1 MGEKSKGYVFIAIA
15 GLLWATLGLFGKFL
29 MGNGLTSE
37 QVAFTRL
44 FFGFIVLGVYSSIRT
59 PQILKINKK
68 GIIYSVIIGI
78 ICQAMFNLCYFKAI
92 DIAGVSI
99 AAVLLYTSP
108 LFLAIFSK
116 LCYKENITRSKLFS
130 LILCFIGAIM
140 AVTGGRLDFQ
150 GLNAFGLLLGVL
162 SAIAYALMPTI
173 SKNALKEFS
182 SSTILV
188 YSFLFGA
195 IFMIP
200 SSRPW
205 EILNYAKD
213 LDVLSCMLMLGIV
226 PAALAYIFYA
236 AGISKGVELS
246 VAGVVASV
254 ELVGSV
260 IIGCTILGES
270 FSLGK
275 LFGVMLMLISAVV
288 ALNLSYDEI
297 RIFYKSN
304 KLKQIEKTERNYILK
319 KDLLVYIV
327 DSNKNYTKLYLVL
340 KNNYL

>member
-188 YSFLFGA
+188 YCFLFGA

-304 KLKQIEKTERNYILK
+304 KLKQIEKTESI
-319 KDLLVYIV
+319 
-327 DSNKNYTKLYLVL
+327 
-340 KNNYL
+340 

>member
-1 MGEKSKGYVFIAIA
+1 MGEKSKGYVFIATA

-44 FFGFIVLGVYSSIRT
+44 FFGFIVLGVYSFIRT
-59 PQILKINKK
+59 PQILKISKK
-68 GIIYSVIIGI
+68 GIIYSIIIGI

-92 DIAGVSI
+92 DTVGVSV

-108 LFLAIFSK
+108 LFLAVFSK
-116 LCYKENITRSKLFS
+116 VCYKESITRSKILS
-130 LILCFIGAIM
+130 LIFCFIGAIM
-140 AVTGGRLDFQ
+140 AVTGGSLDFQ
-150 GLNAFGLLLGVL
+150 ILSAFGLLLGIL

-200 SSRPW
+200 SARPW

-213 LDVLSCMLMLGIV
+213 LNILFCMLMLGIV

-270 FSLGK
+270 FSLWK

-288 ALNLSYDEI
+288 ALNLSYDGI
-297 RIFYKSN
+297 RMFYKSN
-304 KLKQIEKTERNYILK
+304 KIKQIEKTESI
-319 KDLLVYIV
+319 
-327 DSNKNYTKLYLVL
+327 
-340 KNNYL
+340 

>member
-59 PQILKINKK
+59 PQILKISKK

-116 LCYKENITRSKLFS
+116 VCYKENITRSKLFS

-140 AVTGGRLDFQ
+140 AVTGGRLNFQ

-304 KLKQIEKTERNYILK
+304 KLKQIEKTESI
-319 KDLLVYIV
+319 
-327 DSNKNYTKLYLVL
+327 
-340 KNNYL
+340 

>member
-44 FFGFIVLGVYSSIRT
+44 FFGFIVLGIYSSIRT
-59 PQILKINKK
+59 PQILKISKK

-116 LCYKENITRSKLFS
+116 VCYKENITRSKLFS

-140 AVTGGRLDFQ
+140 AVSGGRLDFQ
-150 GLNAFGLLLGVL
+150 GLNAFGLFLGIL

-236 AGISKGVELS
+236 TGISKGVELS

-304 KLKQIEKTERNYILK
+304 KLKQIEKTESI
-319 KDLLVYIV
+319 
-327 DSNKNYTKLYLVL
+327 
-340 KNNYL
+340 

>member
-15 GLLWATLGLFGKFL
+15 GLLWVTLGLFGKFL

-59 PQILKINKK
+59 PQILKISKK

-116 LCYKENITRSKLFS
+116 VCYKENITRSKLFS

-150 GLNAFGLLLGVL
+150 DLNAFGLLLGIL

-304 KLKQIEKTERNYILK
+304 KLKQIEKTESI
-319 KDLLVYIV
+319 
-327 DSNKNYTKLYLVL
+327 
-340 KNNYL
+340 

>member
-297 RIFYKSN
+297 RIFCKSN
-304 KLKQIEKTERNYILK
+304 KLKQIR
-319 KDLLVYIV
+319 
-327 DSNKNYTKLYLVL
+327 KN
-340 KNNYL
+340 

>member
-59 PQILKINKK
+59 PQILKISKK

-116 LCYKENITRSKLFS
+116 VCYKENITRSKLFS

-270 FSLGK
+270 FS
-275 LFGVMLMLISAVV
+275 
-288 ALNLSYDEI
+288 
-297 RIFYKSN
+297 
-304 KLKQIEKTERNYILK
+304 
-319 KDLLVYIV
+319 
-327 DSNKNYTKLYLVL
+327 
-340 KNNYL
+340 

>member
-140 AVTGGRLDFQ
+140 AVTGGCLDFQ

-304 KLKQIEKTERNYILK
+304 KLKQIEKTESI
-319 KDLLVYIV
+319 
-327 DSNKNYTKLYLVL
+327 
-340 KNNYL
+340 

>member
-297 RIFYKSN
+297 R
-304 KLKQIEKTERNYILK
+304 
-319 KDLLVYIV
+319 
-327 DSNKNYTKLYLVL
+327 
-340 KNNYL
+340 

>member
-1 MGEKSKGYVFIAIA
+1 
-15 GLLWATLGLFGKFL
+15 
-29 MGNGLTSE
+29 MGNGLASE

-44 FFGFIVLGVYSSIRT
+44 FFGFIVLGIYSSIRT
-59 PQILKINKK
+59 PQILKISKK

-92 DIAGVSI
+92 DIVGVSI

-116 LCYKENITRSKLFS
+116 VCYKENITRSKLFS

-150 GLNAFGLLLGVL
+150 GLNAFGLLLGIL

-200 SSRPW
+200 SSKPW
-205 EILNYAKD
+205 EILNYANN
-213 LDVLSCMLMLGIV
+213 LDVLFCMLMLGIV

-236 AGISKGVELS
+236 TGISKGVELS

-297 RIFYKSN
+297 RIFYKSS
-304 KLKQIEKTERNYILK
+304 KLKQIR
-319 KDLLVYIV
+319 
-327 DSNKNYTKLYLVL
+327 KN
-340 KNNYL
+340 

>member
-108 LFLAIFSK
+108 LFSK
-116 LCYKENITRSKLFS
+116 ICYKENITRSKLFS

-304 KLKQIEKTERNYILK
+304 KLKQIEKTESI
-319 KDLLVYIV
+319 
-327 DSNKNYTKLYLVL
+327 
-340 KNNYL
+340 

>member
-59 PQILKINKK
+59 PQILKISKK

-304 KLKQIEKTERNYILK
+304 KLKQIEKTESI
-319 KDLLVYIV
+319 
-327 DSNKNYTKLYLVL
+327 
-340 KNNYL
+340 

>member
-297 RIFYKSN
+297 RIFCKSN
-304 KLKQIEKTERNYILK
+304 KLKQIEKTESI
-319 KDLLVYIV
+319 
-327 DSNKNYTKLYLVL
+327 
-340 KNNYL
+340 

>member
-59 PQILKINKK
+59 PQILKISKK

-116 LCYKENITRSKLFS
+116 VCYKENITRSKLFS

-140 AVTGGRLDFQ
+140 AVSGGRLDFQ
-150 GLNAFGLLLGVL
+150 GLNAFGLFLGIL
-162 SAIAYALMPTI
+162 SAIAYAFMPTI

-236 AGISKGVELS
+236 TGISKGVELS

-304 KLKQIEKTERNYILK
+304 KLKQIEKTESI
-319 KDLLVYIV
+319 
-327 DSNKNYTKLYLVL
+327 
-340 KNNYL
+340 

>member
-44 FFGFIVLGVYSSIRT
+44 FFGFIVLGIYSSIRT
-59 PQILKINKK
+59 PQILKISKK

-92 DIAGVSI
+92 DIVGVSI

-116 LCYKENITRSKLFS
+116 VCYKENITRSKLFS

-150 GLNAFGLLLGVL
+150 GLNAFGLLLGIL

-200 SSRPW
+200 SSKPW
-205 EILNYAKD
+205 EILNYANN
-213 LDVLSCMLMLGIV
+213 LDVLFCMLMLGIV

-236 AGISKGVELS
+236 TGISKGVELS

-297 RIFYKSN
+297 RIFYKSS
-304 KLKQIEKTERNYILK
+304 KLKQIKKTESI
-319 KDLLVYIV
+319 
-327 DSNKNYTKLYLVL
+327 
-340 KNNYL
+340 

>member
-304 KLKQIEKTERNYILK
+304 K
-319 KDLLVYIV
+319 
-327 DSNKNYTKLYLVL
+327 
-340 KNNYL
+340 

>member
-59 PQILKINKK
+59 PQILKISKK

-116 LCYKENITRSKLFS
+116 VCYKENITRSKLFS

-288 ALNLSYDEI
+288 ALNLSYNEI

-304 KLKQIEKTERNYILK
+304 KLKQIEKTESI
-319 KDLLVYIV
+319 
-327 DSNKNYTKLYLVL
+327 
-340 KNNYL
+340 

>member
-59 PQILKINKK
+59 PQILKISKK

-116 LCYKENITRSKLFS
+116 ICYKENITRSKLFS

-304 KLKQIEKTERNYILK
+304 KLKQIEKTESI
-319 KDLLVYIV
+319 
-327 DSNKNYTKLYLVL
+327 
-340 KNNYL
+340 

>member
-59 PQILKINKK
+59 PQILKISKK

-116 LCYKENITRSKLFS
+116 VFYKENITRSKLFS

-140 AVTGGRLDFQ
+140 AVSGGRLDFQ
-150 GLNAFGLLLGVL
+150 GLNAFGLFLGIL

-236 AGISKGVELS
+236 TGISKGVELS

-260 IIGCTILGES
+260 MIGCTILGES

-304 KLKQIEKTERNYILK
+304 KLKQIEKTESI
-319 KDLLVYIV
+319 
-327 DSNKNYTKLYLVL
+327 
-340 KNNYL
+340 

>member
-59 PQILKINKK
+59 PQILKISKK

-116 LCYKENITRSKLFS
+116 VCYKENITRSKLFS

-288 ALNLSYDEI
+288 ALNLSYD
-297 RIFYKSN
+297 
-304 KLKQIEKTERNYILK
+304 
-319 KDLLVYIV
+319 DLIKV
-327 DSNKNYTKLYLVL
+327 
-340 KNNYL
+340 

>member
-29 MGNGLTSE
+29 MGNGLASE

-44 FFGFIVLGVYSSIRT
+44 FFGFIVLGIYSSIRT
-59 PQILKINKK
+59 PQILKISKK

-92 DIAGVSI
+92 DIVGVSI

-116 LCYKENITRSKLFS
+116 VCYKENITRSKLFS

-150 GLNAFGLLLGVL
+150 GLNAFGLLLGIL

-200 SSRPW
+200 SSKPW
-205 EILNYAKD
+205 EILNYANN
-213 LDVLSCMLMLGIV
+213 LDVLFCMLMLGIV

-236 AGISKGVELS
+236 TGISKGVELS

-297 RIFYKSN
+297 RIFYKSS
-304 KLKQIEKTERNYILK
+304 KLKQIEKTESI
-319 KDLLVYIV
+319 
-327 DSNKNYTKLYLVL
+327 
-340 KNNYL
+340 

>member
-15 GLLWATLGLFGKFL
+15 GLLWVTLGLFGKFL

-59 PQILKINKK
+59 PQILKISKK

-116 LCYKENITRSKLFS
+116 VCYKENITRSKLFS

-150 GLNAFGLLLGVL
+150 GLNAFGLLLGIL

-304 KLKQIEKTERNYILK
+304 KLKQIEKTESI
-319 KDLLVYIV
+319 
-327 DSNKNYTKLYLVL
+327 
-340 KNNYL
+340 

>member
-68 GIIYSVIIGI
+68 GIMYSVIIGI

-304 KLKQIEKTERNYILK
+304 KLKQIEKTESI
-319 KDLLVYIV
+319 
-327 DSNKNYTKLYLVL
+327 
-340 KNNYL
+340 

>member
-59 PQILKINKK
+59 PQILKISKK

-116 LCYKENITRSKLFS
+116 VCYKENITRSKLFS

-182 SSTILV
+182 SLTILV

-304 KLKQIEKTERNYILK
+304 KLKQIEKTESI
-319 KDLLVYIV
+319 
-327 DSNKNYTKLYLVL
+327 
-340 KNNYL
+340 

>member
-59 PQILKINKK
+59 PQILKISKK

-116 LCYKENITRSKLFS
+116 VCYKENITRSKLFS

-236 AGISKGVELS
+236 TGISKGVELS

-304 KLKQIEKTERNYILK
+304 KLKQIEKTESI
-319 KDLLVYIV
+319 
-327 DSNKNYTKLYLVL
+327 
-340 KNNYL
+340 

>member
-59 PQILKINKK
+59 PQILKISKK

-99 AAVLLYTSP
+99 AAVLLYTSQ

-116 LCYKENITRSKLFS
+116 ICYKENITRSKLFS

-304 KLKQIEKTERNYILK
+304 KLKQIEKTESI
-319 KDLLVYIV
+319 
-327 DSNKNYTKLYLVL
+327 
-340 KNNYL
+340 

>member
-59 PQILKINKK
+59 PQILKISKK

-116 LCYKENITRSKLFS
+116 ICYKENITRSKLFS

-297 RIFYKSN
+297 RIFYRSN
-304 KLKQIEKTERNYILK
+304 KLKQIEKTESI
-319 KDLLVYIV
+319 
-327 DSNKNYTKLYLVL
+327 
-340 KNNYL
+340 

>member
-1 MGEKSKGYVFIAIA
+1 FIAIA

-304 KLKQIEKTERNYILK
+304 KLKQIEKTESI
-319 KDLLVYIV
+319 
-327 DSNKNYTKLYLVL
+327 
-340 KNNYL
+340 

>member
-1 MGEKSKGYVFIAIA
+1 MR
-15 GLLWATLGLFGKFL
+15 
-29 MGNGLTSE
+29 TSSIYKI
-37 QVAFTRL
+37 V
-44 FFGFIVLGVYSSIRT
+44 FGFIVLGVYSSIRT
-59 PQILKINKK
+59 PQILKISKK

-116 LCYKENITRSKLFS
+116 ICYKENITRSKLFS

-304 KLKQIEKTERNYILK
+304 KLKQIEKTESI
-319 KDLLVYIV
+319 
-327 DSNKNYTKLYLVL
+327 
-340 KNNYL
+340 